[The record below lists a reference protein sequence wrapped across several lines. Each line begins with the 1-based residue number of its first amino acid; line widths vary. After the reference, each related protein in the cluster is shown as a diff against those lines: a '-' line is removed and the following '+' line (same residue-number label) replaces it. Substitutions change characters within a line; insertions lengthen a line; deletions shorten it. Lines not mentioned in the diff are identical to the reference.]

1 MRITVHGGND
11 MARAL
16 EAWPVPEACEELV
29 IDAPAAKRF
38 TNCLLSSP
46 IDCRVTV
53 TPTDGDAVSYA
64 GLFSGCRL
72 LSHQPMV
79 DVSKCI
85 NMAAFLKDCREAR
98 FNLYPFRQTGNVRD
112 MRQCL
117 MGCTNLSGNGLQ
129 HWDFSGLSS
138 EDAMRNFANG
148 TTFRT
153 EYYDRFIENL
163 HGQAKAGTLP
173 TPMRAVD
180 LGSAIY
186 SPRVKAMR
194 QFVVDYGWELL
205 DGGEVPYELSPL
217 EIEFSRSVDQRLA
230 AGDFPGDIDLSPVV
244 RTARNGI
251 LISPR
256 HVLYVR
262 HYQPVPG
269 QVLTFWNGEQAT
281 VARCVPGGWDI
292 AVATLSTSV
301 SIRPALVF
309 PPDWQERMPLLAGPP
324 TRYPDGTR
332 PAMVWCNQNKQVGVA
347 DLSYADDKLPWCQA
361 VISSDPLRKERF
373 IGVRTGDSGS
383 PFCCVSGDRLV
394 VAFAVSTSNG
404 NGVFTGSV
412 SQWLS
417 DATDGAVEVLR

>member
-16 EAWPVPEACEELV
+16 EGWAVPAACDELI
-29 IDAPAAKRF
+29 IDAPKAARF
-38 TNCLLSSP
+38 TNCLLGSSVN
-46 IDCRVTV
+46 CRVTV
-53 TPTDGDAVSYA
+53 TPTELDSVSYA
-64 GLFSGCRL
+64 GLFALCGEL
-72 LSHQPMV
+72 QHQPTV
-79 DVSKCI
+79 DMEKCV
-85 NMAAFLKDCREAR
+85 NAAAMFKQCGEMR
-98 FNLYPFRQTGNVRD
+98 FSVYPFRNTANVRD
-112 MRQCL
+112 MRQCFW
-117 MGCTNLSGNGLQ
+117 GCTWFSGNGLQ
-129 HWDFSGLSS
+129 FWDFSGLASPDS
-138 EDAMRNFANG
+138 MRNFAG
-148 TTFRT
+148 QTKFQTRV
-153 EYYDRFIENL
+153 YDGIIENL
-163 HGQAKAGTLP
+163 YAQAVAGTLP
-173 TPMRAVD
+173 TPMSSVNF
-180 LGSAIY
+180 GSAIY
-186 SPRVKAMR
+186 SPRVKEMR
-194 QFVVDYGWELL
+194 QHLVDYGWEII

-230 AGDFPGDIDLSPVV
+230 TGNFPGDIDLSPVV

-262 HYQPVPG
+262 HYQPTPG
-269 QVLTFWNGEQAT
+269 QMLTFWNGEQAT
-281 VARCVPGGWDI
+281 VAKCVPGGWDI
-292 AVATLSTSV
+292 AVATLSTPV

-332 PAMVWCNQNKQVGVA
+332 PAMVWFNQNKQVGVA

-361 VISSDPLRKERF
+361 VISSDALRKERF

-383 PFCCVSGDRLV
+383 PFCCVTGDRLV

-412 SQWLS
+412 TQWLS
-417 DATDGAVEVLR
+417 GVTDGAVETL